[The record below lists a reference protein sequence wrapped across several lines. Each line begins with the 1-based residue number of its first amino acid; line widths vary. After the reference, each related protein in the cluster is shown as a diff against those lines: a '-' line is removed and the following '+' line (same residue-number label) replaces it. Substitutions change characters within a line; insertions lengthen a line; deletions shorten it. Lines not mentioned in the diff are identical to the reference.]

1 MATQIVKQDR
11 VYRILTNALLWICF
25 GGVAIGANALVTNAS
40 VTTSVPPEIITHFI
54 DLKLYLVQLGA
65 SVLLFALLALITH
78 KANDEAEFNRGRYF
92 IGLVFEE
99 WAAVVINFGSLLF
112 IAGFIA
118 HMPVYWLGTAVNYVL
133 GHYLLPKR

>member
-1 MATQIVKQDR
+1 MTTHKVKYDR
-11 VYRILTNALLWICF
+11 IYRILTNALLWVCF
-25 GGVAIGANALVTNAS
+25 GGVAIGINAAITNAS
-40 VTTSVPPEIITHFI
+40 VTTPVPPEIVTHFI
-54 DLKLYLVQLGA
+54 DLKLYLIQLIA
-65 SVLLFALLALITH
+65 SILLFALFALVTH
-78 KANDEAEFNRGRYF
+78 KAEDEAEFNRGRYF

-118 HMPVYWLGTAVNYVL
+118 HMPVYWLGTIVNYVL